1 MILLKKGLIVFILFY
16 MKHLQIIRLLIIEL
30 IFFSTVKRTQRRYL
44 MAAHN
49 EINKDAE
56 KTIEMNAKT
65 PKLEQSKGEK

>member
-1 MILLKKGLIVFILFY
+1 
-16 MKHLQIIRLLIIEL
+16 
-30 IFFSTVKRTQRRYL
+30 

-56 KTIEMNAKT
+56 KTIDMNAKT